1 MHVPAADEAPTALTD
16 FDPQSGSRLERAVFN
31 HRRLVLAACLVL
43 TVLLAV
49 LAAAKLTLNASFDK
63 MIPRSHPYIQNYL
76 DNRVE
81 LRGLGNAL
89 RIVVENTGGDIYDPR
104 YQQALKQ
111 VHDELF
117 LTPGVD
123 RAWLKSLWAPGVRW
137 TEVTE
142 EGFRGGPVMPDNYDG
157 SAAATEALR
166 GNIARAGLVGSLV
179 GTDFRS
185 SMLVVPLLDQD
196 PTTGQRID
204 YRAMSAAIEAIRT
217 KHENASGAT
226 IRVHAIGFAK
236 LVGELID
243 GLRQVAL
250 YFALAALVAAVV
262 IHRYTRCL
270 RSTALV
276 IACSLVA
283 VVWQLGLVAA
293 LGFELDPYSI
303 LVPFLVFAI
312 GVSHGAQKMNGIMQD
327 IGRGLRSLGRPENAD
342 RSAQREGSHDL
353 RLVAA
358 RYTFRR
364 LFLAG
369 LTALLADAVG
379 FGVLM
384 VIDIPVIRELALA
397 ASLGV
402 AVLIVTNLI
411 LLPVLLSYVGVSRA
425 AAERSARAELA
436 AEQAGGAG
444 TGVWALLARF
454 VERRYALPAV
464 AVALL
469 LTAGGWAVSRNLA
482 IGDLDA
488 GAPELRAGSRYNRD
502 NAYITGHYTLS
513 SDTFAV
519 IVKTAKEGCLQYA
532 TLLEADRL
540 AWTLQ
545 QLPGVQTTVSLA
557 QAVRQV
563 TAGSNEGSP
572 KWLTIAR
579 NQDVLNYGAQQAGVN
594 NPELF
599 NTDCSVMP
607 VIAYLTDH
615 RAETL
620 DRVVA
625 AGAAFAAAHGTPE
638 RQFLLAA
645 GSAGIEAATNIVV
658 RQAWTQM
665 LLWVYAA
672 VIVLCY
678 VTFRSWRAVVV
689 AVVPLVITSVL
700 CEALMVVLGI
710 GVKVATLP
718 VIALGVG
725 IGVDYAL
732 YLLSVQLAQQRAGL
746 SLAQAYANALRFTG
760 RVVALVGI
768 TLAAGVI
775 TWAFSPIK
783 FQADMGILL
792 AFMFLWNMIGAVVL
806 IPALSHFLLRDA
818 APRSVAHT
826 TVREAAGPA

>member
-1 MHVPAADEAPTALTD
+1 MHVPAADEAPTALAD

-31 HRRLVLAACLVL
+31 NRRLVLAACLVL

-89 RIVVENTGGDIYDPR
+89 RIVVENTRGDIYDPR

-185 SMLVVPLLDQD
+185 TMLVVPLLDQD

-327 IGRGLRSLGRPENAD
+327 IGRGA
-342 RSAQREGSHDL
+342 H

-411 LLPVLLSYVGVSRA
+411 LLPVLLSHVGVSRA

-444 TGVWALLARF
+444 TGTGKGIWALLARF

-464 AVALL
+464 AVAVL
-469 LTAGGWAVSRNLA
+469 LTAGGWAVSRTLA

-488 GAPELRAGSRYNRD
+488 GAPELRASSRYNRD

-615 RAETL
+615 RADTL

-625 AGAAFAAAHGTPE
+625 AGAAFAAAHGTSE

-818 APRSVAHT
+818 APRRVAHT